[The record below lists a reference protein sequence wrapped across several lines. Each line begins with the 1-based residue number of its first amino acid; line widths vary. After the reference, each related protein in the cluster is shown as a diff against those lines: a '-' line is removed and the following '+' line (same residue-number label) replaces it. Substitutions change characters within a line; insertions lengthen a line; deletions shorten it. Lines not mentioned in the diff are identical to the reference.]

1 MRGRSFVGARDDK
14 KRTRD
19 DKKRTRDDSARG
31 RDGKPAPWLQTLR
44 LALREFRTDDADD
57 LFRLNSD
64 PRVVRYV
71 GNGKTTPRVEIERR
85 LAQIIRNYSI
95 YPGLGNWSATRRDT
109 GAFVGWY
116 SLKYCPP
123 TCDVEVGYRLL
134 RSEWGQ
140 GFATEGA
147 TELVRYAFDDL
158 GLDRVIAVTHRDNRA
173 SQHVLTKVGLTDR
186 GWGHYYGR
194 RLRLFAVER
203 PQ

>member
-1 MRGRSFVGARDDK
+1 VGARDDK

-173 SQHVLTKVGLTDR
+173 SQHVLMKVGLTDR

-203 PQ
+203 SR